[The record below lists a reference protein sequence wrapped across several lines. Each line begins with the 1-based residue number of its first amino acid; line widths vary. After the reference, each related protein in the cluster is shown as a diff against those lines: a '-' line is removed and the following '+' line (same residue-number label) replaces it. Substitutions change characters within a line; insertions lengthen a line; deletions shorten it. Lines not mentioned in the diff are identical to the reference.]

1 MRKKGND
8 DMNANR
14 KPNRKIL
21 SCLAA
26 VLFVFLGA
34 GCQKNAAPTYEGH
47 PSSPYI
53 TALAKGEYY
62 LEMSMFYNG
71 TIIENTL
78 AVKGE
83 KLESRS
89 SLQTV
94 SADGAGAAS
103 VSHTLRLGDTTYFLD
118 DDEKVYFASRAVGDN
133 GLSGSI
139 DYATAVYTASGE
151 DTLAT
156 GATLPY
162 DEYSVSAKDESTYTL
177 RLFTNDDALYA
188 IVLINGEESI
198 EQDVSTFSAKIPSG
212 MLSIPKGY
220 TEVSEDEYFRDYYGK
235 EK

>member
-21 SCLAA
+21 SCFAA

-71 TIIENTL
+71 TIIENAL

-89 SLQTV
+89 RLQTV
-94 SADGAGAAS
+94 SAEDRKS
-103 VSHTLRLGDTTYFLD
+103 V
-118 DDEKVYFASRAVGDN
+118 V
-133 GLSGSI
+133 
-139 DYATAVYTASGE
+139 
-151 DTLAT
+151 
-156 GATLPY
+156 
-162 DEYSVSAKDESTYTL
+162 
-177 RLFTNDDALYA
+177 
-188 IVLINGEESI
+188 
-198 EQDVSTFSAKIPSG
+198 
-212 MLSIPKGY
+212 
-220 TEVSEDEYFRDYYGK
+220 
-235 EK
+235 